1 MSGHLTSSEKISIT
15 KIMKIKKCQKM
26 PLSLASSSDVA
37 RILAMTHIDFL
48 DLWVMATTS
57 LILVDFQSNGAEI
70 LKVEIYKR
78 ELWRYGVREMRGKCS
93 GE

>member
-1 MSGHLTSSEKISIT
+1 MSGHLTSSEKMSMEKT
-15 KIMKIKKCQKM
+15 MKIKKCKKM

-70 LKVEIYKR
+70 FDAENHKR
-78 ELWRYGVREMRGKCS
+78 KSLL
-93 GE
+93 

>member
-1 MSGHLTSSEKISIT
+1 MSGHLTSSEKMSMGKT
-15 KIMKIKKCQKM
+15 MKIQ
-26 PLSLASSSDVA
+26 LSLASSSDVA
-37 RILAMTHIDFL
+37 GILVMTHIYFL

-78 ELWRYGVREMRGKCS
+78 ESLL
-93 GE
+93 

>member
-1 MSGHLTSSEKISIT
+1 MSGHITSSEKMSIGKT
-15 KIMKIKKCQKM
+15 MKITKCQKM

-37 RILAMTHIDFL
+37 RILAMTHKDFL

-78 ELWRYGVREMRGKCS
+78 ESLL
-93 GE
+93 